1 MSLHLDVDA
10 CVIASAMS
18 ETIPFFDGH
27 NDTIKRLYEPSTDRR
42 AAKVFLTGSD
52 EGHIDLPRA
61 KEAGMKGG
69 FWATFVPSPSSA
81 DVAAMDITERPPAAT
96 PEHRESVAVTLRL
109 AAGLY
114 DLERRSAGGFK
125 VVRTSQ
131 ELRDAVASDV
141 YAAIFH
147 IEGAEAIGPDLDEL
161 YVLHQAGLRSLGP
174 VWSRENRF
182 AHGVPFRFPSPPD
195 TGPGLTEAGKT
206 LVRAC
211 NELGILIDLSH
222 LNEKGF
228 DDVSRLSDSPL
239 VATHSNAH
247 AVSAS
252 SRNLTD
258 RQLEVIRDSGGVV
271 GLNYATAFLNPDGS
285 RDSDTTFEVMLRHAD
300 HLLGILGEDGVALG
314 SDFDGAGIPDVIGD
328 VRGVQ
333 KLLQAMLAHGYGREL
348 VDKIAIGNWL
358 SVIERTWK

>member
-1 MSLHLDVDA
+1 MNE
-10 CVIASAMS
+10 I
-18 ETIPFFDGH
+18 IPFFDGH
-27 NDTIKRLYEPSTDRR
+27 NDTIKRLFEPATDRR
-42 AAKVFLTGSD
+42 APEAFLNGSD

-61 KEAGMKGG
+61 QEAGMKGG
-69 FWATFVPSPSSA
+69 FWATFVPSPVTA
-81 DVAAMDITERPPAAT
+81 EVAGMDITERPPAET

-109 AAGLY
+109 AAGLFE
-114 DLERRSAGGFK
+114 LERRSAGAFK
-125 VVRTSQ
+125 VVKSAQ
-131 ELRDAVASDV
+131 ELREAVENDV

-147 IEGAEAIGPDLDEL
+147 IEGAEAIGDDLDEL

-174 VWSRENRF
+174 VWSRDNRF
-182 AHGVPFRFPSPPD
+182 ARGVPFRFPSSPD
-195 TGPGLTEAGKT
+195 TGPGLTEAGKA

-211 NELGILIDLSH
+211 NELGVMIDLSH
-222 LNEKGF
+222 MNEQGF
-228 DDVSRLSDSPL
+228 NDVAALSDAPL

-247 AVSAS
+247 AVAQS

-258 RQLEVIRDSGGVV
+258 RQLQMIRDSGGVV

-285 RDSDTTFEVMLRHAD
+285 REPGTTFEVMLRHTD

-333 KLLQAMLAHGYGREL
+333 KLLQAMLAHDYGREL

-358 SVIERTWK
+358 DVLGRTWK